1 MKFKPKGK
9 YYRPTNTDAREC
21 LQQGAQSTSRQQS
34 MVSCDEG
41 PTSSLPPE
49 VEGKGQDDGGFGV
62 ECTPPMSRIGLND
75 HKAGM
80 EGLDR
85 DRINQIIL
93 DASKGSRFY
102 KNEVEKEKHVS
113 ARIEQ
118 MRGRMKQLSESQK
131 ASALKAADKEI
142 ESLEAVRD
150 LGSIIVHIDMDAF
163 YAAVE
168 MRDNPKLCNVPM
180 AVGSNSMLVSGVRV
194 RHEMG
199 VYV

>member
-1 MKFKPKGK
+1 MDCDTETTSK
-9 YYRPTNTDAREC
+9 RSCLTNAGAGEC
-21 LQQGAQSTSRQQS
+21 LPSAQSTSRQQS
-34 MVSCDEG
+34 EVLSTESS
-41 PTSSLPPE
+41 TSLLPPAE
-49 VEGKGQDDGGFGV
+49 DVEGHQDDGGGGA

-93 DASKGSRFY
+93 DASKGSKFY
-102 KNEVEKEKHVS
+102 KNEVQKAKQVS

-118 MRGRMKQLSESQK
+118 MRGKMKQLTESQK
-131 ASALKAADKEI
+131 ASALKTADKEI

-150 LGSIIVHIDMDAF
+150 LSSIIVHIDMDAF

-168 MRDNPKLCNVPM
+168 MRDDPRLRNVPM
-180 AVGSNSMLVSGVRV
+180 AVGSNSMLVRSVCV
-194 RHEMG
+194 CSEMG
-199 VYV
+199 V

>member
-1 MKFKPKGK
+1 MDG
-9 YYRPTNTDAREC
+9 
-21 LQQGAQSTSRQQS
+21 
-34 MVSCDEG
+34 
-41 PTSSLPPE
+41 E
-49 VEGKGQDDGGFGV
+49 VQDDGGSGV

-93 DASKGSRFY
+93 DASKGSKFY
-102 KNEVEKEKHVS
+102 KNEVQKEKQVS

-118 MRGRMKQLSESQK
+118 MLAKMKHLTESQK

-142 ESLEAVRD
+142 ERLEALRD
-150 LGSIIVHIDMDAF
+150 LSSIIVHIDMDAF

-168 MRDNPKLCNVPM
+168 MRDDPRLRNVPM
-180 AVGSNSMLVSGVRV
+180 AVGSNSMLVSSVHVLCLRTLKAAGRAAGCGCVRV
-194 RHEMG
+194 AEMD
-199 VYV
+199 VRLS